1 MRGAIRLNRRLLA
14 VVVLVIV
21 LGSGLVFGVVAFSKA
36 VTPVKVGEEA
46 ADFTLPD
53 LNGTPHSL
61 SQYRGQ
67 PVMINF
73 FASWCEPCKE
83 EAPHLRAFENEY
95 GDRVKLILVN
105 RAEPAVL
112 AEEFVADYELTSLV
126 LLDENNQVSKRYGV
140 VGQPETLIIDEQG
153 VLKYHQIGPLTTERM
168 VQLVEQVTDVNLT
181 GGAGQP

>member
-1 MRGAIRLNRRLLA
+1 MNRRLVAAFMLA
-14 VVVLVIV
+14 VV
-21 LGSGLVFGVVAFSKA
+21 LGAGLVALVAAFNKM

-53 LNGTPHSL
+53 LSGTPHRL

-67 PVMINF
+67 PILINF

-83 EAPHLRAFENEY
+83 EAPHLQAFEDRY

-112 AEEFVADYELTSLV
+112 AEEFVREYGLTALV

-140 VGQPETLIIDEQG
+140 VGQPETLVIDEQG
-153 VLKYHQIGPLTTERM
+153 ILKHHQIGPLTTDAM
-168 VQLVEQVTDVNLT
+168 VALVERLT
-181 GGAGQP
+181 ATTLTKE